1 MKNIVIG
8 KHTLESLTSGM
19 YSDPYV
25 VFREYIQNAADAIDV
40 AVQQGVLPP
49 CAGKINIS
57 LSPTDRRIIILDNG
71 IGLSAQNAEQTLV
84 SIGNSKKDAD
94 VSRGFRGIGRLAA
107 LGYCSTLIFET
118 SAFSEEQGTRI
129 TIDAELLAHLLTNGN
144 GDDSTVTDVLTQICS
159 SSHFPEKKSSHY
171 FRVILE
177 GVDDSSGL
185 IDYENVKSYI
195 AQNAPVPYNPES
207 FIWGQEIIR
216 RIKNEG
222 IAIKAYDISVTY
234 GTETVCIYKPYKD
247 SFLVDKGK
255 NQYDQIQDI
264 ELVKIM
270 QDDGSI
276 SAIGWIGKTSFLG
289 SIYDKAIKGMRLRKG
304 NILIGDSQTLNII
317 FKDARFN
324 GWSIGEI
331 FAISPLL
338 IPNARRDNFE
348 KNTSYFYLFEHLTK
362 YAVEIT
368 KEIRTASLLRNK
380 DLSAALNRVERATTI
395 AGKVLEDGIQ
405 HNIKSIVQKDLIDAQ
420 EVLLQSLSN
429 NEIED
434 HIREIAFDELD
445 MIIGKVSGATSF
457 KVINLLSELS
467 NTEKRI
473 LERVFLSIYE
483 LDPDSAPRIIY
494 HILHTFMGG
503 KTRDR

>member
-40 AVQQGVLPP
+40 AIQQGVLTPS
-49 CAGKINIS
+49 AGKINVS
-57 LSPTDRRIIILDNG
+57 LSPADRRIIILDNG
-71 IGLSAQNAEQTLV
+71 IGLSAQTAEQTLV

-107 LGYCSTLIFET
+107 LGYCATLIFET

-129 TIDAELLAHLLTNGN
+129 TIDAELLTQLLTTVD
-144 GDDSTVTDVLTQICS
+144 GDDSTVTDVLAQICS
-159 SSHFPEKKSSHY
+159 SSHFPEKESSHY

-195 AQNAPVPYNPES
+195 SQNAPVPYNPES

-222 IAIKAYDISVTY
+222 IDIKAYDVSVTY
-234 GTETVCIYKPYKD
+234 GTETVYIYKPYKD

-255 NQYDQIQDI
+255 NQYDRIQDI
-264 ELVKIM
+264 ELVKIT

-276 SAIGWIGKTSFLG
+276 SAIGWIGKTSYLG
-289 SIYDKAIKGMRLRKG
+289 SIYDKAIKGLRLRKG
-304 NILIGDSQTLNII
+304 NILIGDSQTLNVV

-331 FAISPLL
+331 FALSLSL

-348 KNTSYFYLFEHLTK
+348 KNSSYFYLFEHLTK
-362 YAVEIT
+362 QAVEIT

-380 DLSAALNRVERATTI
+380 DFSSALTQVENATTS
-395 AGKVLEDGIQ
+395 AGKILEHG
-405 HNIKSIVQKDLIDAQ
+405 VQKAKKDIVRRDLVGAQ
-420 EVLLQSLSN
+420 ELLSQSVPT

-445 MIIGKVSGATSF
+445 MLIGRVSGATSF
-457 KVINLLSELS
+457 KVINMLPHLT
-467 NTEKRI
+467 NAEKRVLEKVFYTVIEYNPDNAPVLIDYI
-473 LERVFLSIYE
+473 LQSFR
-483 LDPDSAPRIIY
+483 
-494 HILHTFMGG
+494 
-503 KTRDR
+503 K

>member
-40 AVQQGVLPP
+40 AIQQGVLAPS
-49 CAGKINIS
+49 AGKINVS
-57 LSPTDRRIIILDNG
+57 LSPADRRIIILDNG
-71 IGLSAQNAEQTLV
+71 IGLSAQTAEQTLI

-107 LGYCSTLIFET
+107 LGYCATLTFET
-118 SAFSEEQGTRI
+118 SAFSEDQGTRI
-129 TIDAELLAHLLTNGN
+129 TIDAELLTQLLTTVD
-144 GDDSTVTDVLTQICS
+144 GDDSTVTDVLAQICS
-159 SSHFPEKKSSHY
+159 SSHFPEKESSHY

-185 IDYENVKSYI
+185 IAYENVKSYI
-195 AQNAPVPYNPES
+195 SQNAPVPYNPES

-222 IAIKAYDISVTY
+222 IDIKAYDVSVTY

-255 NQYDQIQDI
+255 NQYDRIQDI
-264 ELVKIM
+264 ELVKIT

-276 SAIGWIGKTSFLG
+276 SAIGWIGKTSYLG
-289 SIYDKAIKGMRLRKG
+289 SIYDKAIKGLRLRKG
-304 NILIGDSQTLNII
+304 NILIGDSQTLNIV

-348 KNTSYFYLFEHLTK
+348 KNSSYFFLFEHLTK
-362 YAVEIT
+362 HALKIA
-368 KEIRTASLLRNK
+368 KDIRSASLSRNN
-380 DLSAALNRVERATTI
+380 DLSKALAHSDEVQFAAIDALNKGVSNSQRI
-395 AGKVLEDGIQ
+395 AITQKL
-405 HNIKSIVQKDLIDAQ
+405 HCVQSAITDVSSDD
-420 EVLLQSLSN
+420 ESS
-429 NEIED
+429 EYY
-434 HIREIAFDELD
+434 RSIAFDELD
-445 MIIGKVSGATSF
+445 MLIGKMKGATTF
-457 KVINLLSELS
+457 KAINTLRGLT

-473 LERVFLSIYE
+473 LERVFIAINDFDGAIAPSIM
-483 LDPDSAPRIIY
+483 D
-494 HILHTFMGG
+494 HILLSFAKGNT
-503 KTRDR
+503 DV